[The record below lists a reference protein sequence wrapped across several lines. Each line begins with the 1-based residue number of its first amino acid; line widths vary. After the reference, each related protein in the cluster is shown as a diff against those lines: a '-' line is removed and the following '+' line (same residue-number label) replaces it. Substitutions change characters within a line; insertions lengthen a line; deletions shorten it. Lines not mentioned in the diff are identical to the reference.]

1 MPPLIGWT
9 RRAFFRLNQGGVAC
23 IDFEGADTAARSQ
36 LFDFINPALPFALQF
51 HFENLSGM
59 AALKTRQYRAQRQY
73 FTRSERVAG
82 AVVIRGIGMAAQRD
96 EPEATEQNLAQAH
109 VHRMR

>member
-51 HFENLSGM
+51 HFENLSRM
-59 AALKTRQYRAQRQY
+59 AALKTCQYRAQRQD
-73 FTRSERVAG
+73 FARSERVAG
-82 AVVIRGIGMAAQRD
+82 AVVIWAIGVAALRD
-96 EPEATEQNLAQAH
+96 EPETAEKNLAQSH
-109 VHRMR
+109 VYRMR